1 MALLAFRPSLRP
13 APMLASLAPMSALRS
28 SEACFSAMGR
38 RGLATQA
45 DLAAAG
51 AARPGGVFGALK
63 DVAAKVKKEQRIEAH
78 ARAQMLSSSL
88 KKLNES
94 CHLIRGSFSRAS
106 GSC

>member
-13 APMLASLAPMSALRS
+13 APLLASLAPMAAMRS
-28 SEACFSAMGR
+28 STSCFGAMGR

-51 AARPGGVFGALK
+51 TASPGGVFGALK

-78 ARAQMLSSSL
+78 ARAKMLSSSL

-94 CHLIRGSFSRAS
+94 CHLIRGSFCPDCST
-106 GSC
+106 C